1 MDIQLLVTG
10 VVVGFLVAAPV
21 GPVAV
26 LCIQRTLL
34 DGRLTGYATG
44 LGATLADTVFG
55 ALAVLSVGAVE
66 AFLTENR
73 MVIQGLGGAILVV
86 LGSHAMWKSR
96 TLLSHTT
103 VACAPAT
110 GGETPVHAFATAFA
124 VTLFNPIT
132 FIAFISLFAAI
143 HVLDAIDGLID
154 SWVVISGILVGA
166 LAWWLTLA
174 TISARMRSSF
184 TGKGLA
190 WLNAGSG
197 LIILA
202 FGLYALGELLS

>member
-1 MDIQLLVTG
+1 MDIQLLLTG
-10 VVVGFLVAAPV
+10 VIVGFFVAAPV

-34 DGRLTGYATG
+34 DSRLTGYTTG

-86 LGSHAMWKSR
+86 LGSHAVWRSK
-96 TLLSHTT
+96 TLLSHTA
-103 VACAPAT
+103 VSRAPAT
-110 GGETPVHAFATAFA
+110 GGETLVHAFVTAFA

-132 FIAFISLFAAI
+132 FIAFVSLFAAI
-143 HVLDAIDGLID
+143 HVLEAIDGLID
-154 SWVVISGILVGA
+154 SWVVISGILAGA
-166 LAWWLTLA
+166 AAWWFTLA
-174 TISARMRSSF
+174 TISAWMRSSF

-202 FGLYALGELLS
+202 FGLYALGALLT

>member
-1 MDIQLLVTG
+1 MDIQLLLTG

-66 AFLTENR
+66 SFLTDNR
-73 MVIQGLGGAILVV
+73 MVIQGLGGGILVV
-86 LGSHAMWKSR
+86 LGGHAVWKSR
-96 TLLSHTT
+96 TLSHTAVSHAHT
-103 VACAPAT
+103 T
-110 GGETPVHAFATAFA
+110 GHETLVHAFATAFA

-143 HVLDAIDGLID
+143 HVLEAIDGLID
-154 SWVVISGILVGA
+154 SWVVIFGILAGA
-166 LAWWLTLA
+166 AAWWFILA
-174 TISARMRSSF
+174 TISAWLRSSF

-197 LIILA
+197 LIILV
-202 FGLYALGELLS
+202 FGLYALGNLLS

>member
-10 VVVGFLVAAPV
+10 MIVGFLVAAPV

-73 MVIQGLGGAILVV
+73 VVIQGLGGIILVV
-86 LGSHAMWKSR
+86 LGSHAVWKSK
-96 TLLSHTT
+96 TLSHTT
-103 VACAPAT
+103 LARADTT
-110 GGETPVHAFATAFA
+110 GHETLVHAFATAFA

-132 FIAFISLFAAI
+132 FVAFISLFAAI
-143 HVLDAIDGLID
+143 HVLEAIDGLID
-154 SWVVISGILVGA
+154 SWLVISGILAGA
-166 LAWWLTLA
+166 AAWWFTLA
-174 TISARMRSSF
+174 TISAWMRSSF

-197 LIILA
+197 LVILA
-202 FGLYALGELLS
+202 FGLYALGTLLT

>member
-1 MDIQLLVTG
+1 MDVQLLVTG
-10 VVVGFLVAAPV
+10 MVVGFLVAAPV

-73 MVIQGLGGAILVV
+73 MVIQGLGGVILVI
-86 LGSHAMWKSR
+86 LGSHAVWKSR
-96 TLLSHTT
+96 TLSHTA
-103 VACAPAT
+103 VSRAPSADH
-110 GGETPVHAFATAFA
+110 ETLVHAFATAFA
-124 VTLFNPIT
+124 VTLFNPVT
-132 FIAFISLFAAI
+132 FIAFVSLFAAI
-143 HVLDAIDGLID
+143 HVLEAIDGLVD
-154 SWVVISGILVGA
+154 SWVVISGILAGA
-166 LAWWLTLA
+166 AAWWFTLA
-174 TISARMRSSF
+174 TISAWMRSSV

-197 LIILA
+197 LVVLA
-202 FGLYALGELLS
+202 FGFYALGNLLS

>member
-1 MDIQLLVTG
+1 MDIHLLVTG
-10 VVVGFLVAAPV
+10 VIVGFLVAAPV

-44 LGATLADTVFG
+44 LGATLSDTVFG
-55 ALAVLSVGAVE
+55 ALAVLSVGAAE

-73 MVIQGLGGAILVV
+73 MVIQGLGGVILIV
-86 LGSHAMWKSR
+86 LGSHAVWKSK
-96 TLLSHTT
+96 TLSYTAVSRARSTNH
-103 VACAPAT
+103 
-110 GGETPVHAFATAFA
+110 ETLVHAFATAFA

-132 FIAFISLFAAI
+132 FIAFVSLFAAI
-143 HVLDAIDGLID
+143 HVLQAIDGLID
-154 SWVVISGILVGA
+154 SWVVIIGILAGA
-166 LAWWLTLA
+166 AAWWFTLA
-174 TISARMRSSF
+174 TISAWMRSSF

-197 LIILA
+197 LVVLA
-202 FGLYALGELLS
+202 FGFYALGDLLS

>member
-10 VVVGFLVAAPV
+10 MVVGFLVAAPV

-44 LGATLADTVFG
+44 LGATLADALFG
-55 ALAVLSVGAVE
+55 ALAVLSVGAVD

-73 MVIQGLGGAILVV
+73 MVIQGLGGVILVV
-86 LGSHAMWKSR
+86 LGSHAVWKSK
-96 TLLSHTT
+96 TLSRTT
-103 VACAPAT
+103 VSREHAT
-110 GGETPVHAFATAFA
+110 GRETLVRAFATALA
-124 VTLFNPIT
+124 VTLFNPVT

-143 HVLDAIDGLID
+143 HVLEAIDGFVD
-154 SWVVISGILVGA
+154 SWVVISGILAGA
-166 LAWWLTLA
+166 AAWWFTLA
-174 TISARMRSSF
+174 TISAWMRSSF

-197 LIILA
+197 LVVLA
-202 FGLYALGELLS
+202 FGIYALGALLS

>member
-10 VVVGFLVAAPV
+10 IVVGFLVAAPV

-73 MVIQGLGGAILVV
+73 MVIQGLGGVILVV
-86 LGSHAMWKSR
+86 LGSHAVWKSR

-103 VACAPAT
+103 VSRAPAA
-110 GGETPVHAFATAFA
+110 GRETLVHAFATAFA

-154 SWVVISGILVGA
+154 SWAVISGILAGA
-166 LAWWLTLA
+166 AAWWFTLA
-174 TISARMRSSF
+174 TISAWMRSSF

-197 LIILA
+197 LIVLV
-202 FGLYALGELLS
+202 FGLYALGKFLS

>member
-66 AFLTENR
+66 VFLTDNR
-73 MVIQGLGGAILVV
+73 MVIQGLGGVILVV
-86 LGSHAMWKSR
+86 LGGYAVWKSR
-96 TLLSHTT
+96 TLSRTATSEAHTT
-103 VACAPAT
+103 
-110 GGETPVHAFATAFA
+110 GHETLVHAFATAFA

-132 FIAFISLFAAI
+132 FIAFVSLFAAI
-143 HVLDAIDGLID
+143 HVLEAIDGLID
-154 SWVVISGILVGA
+154 SWVVIFGILAGA
-166 LAWWLTLA
+166 AAWWFILA
-174 TISARMRSSF
+174 TVSAWLRSSF
-184 TGKGLA
+184 TGKGLT

-197 LIILA
+197 LIILV

>member
-10 VVVGFLVAAPV
+10 MIVGFLVAAPV

-73 MVIQGLGGAILVV
+73 VVIQGLGGIILVV
-86 LGSHAMWKSR
+86 LGSHAVWKSK
-96 TLLSHTT
+96 TLSHTT
-103 VACAPAT
+103 LARADTT
-110 GGETPVHAFATAFA
+110 GHETLVHAFATAFA

-132 FIAFISLFAAI
+132 FVAFISLFAAI
-143 HVLDAIDGLID
+143 HVLEAIDGLID
-154 SWVVISGILVGA
+154 SWLVISGILAGA
-166 LAWWLTLA
+166 AAWWFTLA
-174 TISARMRSSF
+174 TISAWMRSSF

-197 LIILA
+197 LIVLA
-202 FGLYALGELLS
+202 FGFYALGKLLS